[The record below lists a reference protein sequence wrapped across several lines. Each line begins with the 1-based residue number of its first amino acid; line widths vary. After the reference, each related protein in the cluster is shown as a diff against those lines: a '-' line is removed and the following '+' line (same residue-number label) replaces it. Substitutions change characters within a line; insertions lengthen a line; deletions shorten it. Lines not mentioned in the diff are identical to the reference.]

1 MRGLKILVIS
11 MAILIVAGFVVLVSE
26 LGSRVSQLSSSP
38 VEGAAP
44 FAEALGAPDG
54 STVEGI
60 TGLEGRL
67 AIHIRWPDGRDRV
80 YLVDPASGRHLGTL
94 SPDGTPQ

>member
-26 LGSRVSQLSSSP
+26 LGSRVSQLSSDA

-44 FAEALGAPDG
+44 FAETLGAPDG

-60 TGLEGRL
+60 AGLEDRL
-67 AIHIRWPDGRDRV
+67 AVHIRWPDGSDRV

-94 SPDGTPQ
+94 SPDGTPP